1 MKKAFL
7 LLSFFGMALGAFAQ
21 KVELK
26 TNADS
31 ANYAYGVILGN
42 AAKRQ
47 LSSNFRPDMFI
58 AAVKTVFEGGATLM
72 GEDAANKIYGEFNR
86 REQAKANEKWRVEN
100 QAYLDKN
107 KSRKEVTTTAS
118 GLQYEVLT
126 KGTGTVSPVATDK
139 VEVHYH
145 GTLIDGSIFDSSVQ
159 RNQTST
165 FGLNQVIKGWTE
177 GLQYMKVGDK
187 FRFYIPYNLAYGEQG
202 RPKIKPF
209 STLIFDVELFKVNP

>member
-1 MKKAFL
+1 MKNAFL
-7 LLSFFGMALGAFAQ
+7 FFAFVTMTSGIFAQ
-21 KVELK
+21 TVELK

-42 AAKRQ
+42 AAKKQ
-47 LSSNFRPDMFI
+47 LSANFRPDLFL
-58 AAVKTVFEGGATLM
+58 AAVKTVFDGGQVLFT
-72 GEDAANKIYGEFNR
+72 EDASNKIYGEYNR
-86 REQAKANEKWRVEN
+86 REQAKINEKWKAEN
-100 QAYLDKN
+100 QAFLDKN
-107 KSRKEVTTTAS
+107 KARKEVTTTAS

-145 GTLIDGSIFDSSVQ
+145 GTLIDGTIFDSSVQ

-177 GLQYMKVGDK
+177 GLQYMKIGDK